1 MRPSTNAVHSC
12 DIFCGCGLS
21 TALKEA
27 CQWTRPSPNLQ
38 RHRGRDQKCTILYST
53 AYARTENDG
62 RPVPR
67 FRDMSSGHDC
77 ILSRRCR
84 VPDHARL
91 AANSVDCIG
100 SSCPLI
106 PFLSPPPAP
115 ASCCAHQDA
124 ARHECKHHIE
134 DRLSSSTQRKG
145 AACQLPWMSRND
157 AAMFG
162 PMSVT
167 DVCQAVSKRPSQA
180 IQTCG
185 RHEPRSQACL
195 LHGRYACTPV
205 TLLFALSEAQAGGG
219 QGGSR
224 VNSEGTGMADAVG
237 GLILLALPVETL
249 PAPFLHTRPPVSW
262 HTAFFSSIG
271 LRLACACACACACAV
286 CVPGATHYST
296 APAADPATDVQQQR
310 QGRVSCSLA
319 AGAPVS
325 ERLGS
330 HTIVRP
336 LHPRSSGKHPWGAG
350 KSHLTRV

>member
-1 MRPSTNAVHSC
+1 MTRNVQYCTAQPTRARRTTAGRCQDSATCPVDTTASSAVVAVSPIMLGLLPIPWIASAPRAHS
-12 DIFCGCGLS
+12 
-21 TALKEA
+21 
-27 CQWTRPSPNLQ
+27 SPFF
-38 RHRGRDQKCTILYST
+38 
-53 AYARTENDG
+53 
-62 RPVPR
+62 P
-67 FRDMSSGHDC
+67 
-77 ILSRRCR
+77 
-84 VPDHARL
+84 
-91 AANSVDCIG
+91 
-100 SSCPLI
+100 
-106 PFLSPPPAP
+106 PPPAP